1 MACASFAKLN
11 AASSQWIGQQSFTQ
25 RTGSS
30 SSTRFMTR
38 RVSVPIRAGAY
49 TQELVQTAVSSLD
62 LYIIVILSIFIKCF
76 FMSDRF
82 VIIEVIM
89 LDVLLIDRLY
99 LRS

>member
-30 SSTRFMTR
+30 SSTRFATR

-49 TQELVQTAVSSLD
+49 TEELVKTAVSSRDLD
-62 LYIIVILSIFIKCF
+62 KNFYCF
-76 FMSDRF
+76 FVDLFIYSFISDRF
-82 VIIEVIM
+82 VII
-89 LDVLLIDRLY
+89 
-99 LRS
+99 